1 MIIQEPPSE
10 ETRQKD
16 YDSFTVLGKRMDT
29 LSFHNHPFAA
39 ACLGHRWACAYN
51 EANSDKPLIT
61 KLRPELYLSNSGE
74 PNNDFIRDWGVSM
87 PEVDEPHYEDE
98 RPWEYAIYHRQFFN
112 GDLSKEADLRKQ
124 LEESGSNNGWM
135 DWVATLFT
143 EKAWHMLKPVV
154 RSAEKGNASAIKAI
168 SYLTH
173 RLTSSLER
181 ITGGN
186 VKELRK
192 ISTGRFFWPVL
203 HTPHSE
209 FKTKQRDS
217 YIANLRVGSKLSVRV
232 DRARWS
238 DGPLSMLALELISF
252 IDHLRTYPKKP
263 PAFDPHGYFEGQ
275 CELGEVCRT
284 LPKLTKESAKSHW
297 WPVVREIFSF
307 SYPDPL
313 GVEEFREMV
322 TYEQDDSSR
331 FKSAFL
337 NALRDKLV
345 SLARR

>member
-1 MIIQEPPSE
+1 MIVNIPPAVYRES
-10 ETRQKD
+10 D
-16 YDSFTVLGKRMDT
+16 CDSFTVLGKRMDT

-39 ACLGHRWACAYN
+39 SCLGHRWTSNKADL
-51 EANSDKPLIT
+51 DKSLIT
-61 KLRPELYLSNSGE
+61 KLRPDLYLSNSGE

-87 PEVDEPHYEDE
+87 PEVEEPHYDDD
-98 RPWEYAIYHRQFFN
+98 RPWEYAIYRRQFFN
-112 GDLSKEADLRKQ
+112 GDLSNEAGLRER
-124 LEESGSNNGWM
+124 LGSDESWM
-135 DWVATLFT
+135 GWVATLFT
-143 EKAWHMLKPVV
+143 EKAWCLLKPIV
-154 RSAEKGNASAIKAI
+154 RSAEKGNASAIMAI

-181 ITGGN
+181 ITRSN
-186 VKELRK
+186 VGEVRK
-192 ISTGRFFWPVL
+192 ISSGRFFWPVL

-217 YIANLRVGSKLSVRV
+217 YIANIHVGSKLPVRV
-232 DRARWS
+232 DRARWVDDS
-238 DGPLSMLALELISF
+238 LSTLTLELISF
-252 IDHLRTYPKKP
+252 INYLRTYPKERP
-263 PAFDPHGYFEGQ
+263 TFDPYGDFEDSQ
-275 CELGEVCRT
+275 CELGVVCWG
-284 LPKLTKESAKSHW
+284 LPELTKVSAKSHW
-297 WPVVREIFSF
+297 WPVVREIFLF

-322 TYEQDDSSR
+322 TYEQDDSSH